1 MPFDMDKTRLGFPLV
16 LLGQQIGAFSA
27 SMCST
32 LTIMMQ
38 ISLNFYIMTSIDD
51 MHASVNRLDDLLL
64 HGAEENA
71 KLAHRKLTEILN
83 IHWWIIQ

>member
-1 MPFDMDKTRLGFPLV
+1 MPFDMDKTRFGFPFILF
-16 LLGQQIGAFSA
+16 GQQIGAFSA

-38 ISLNFYIMTSIDD
+38 ISLNFYVMASIDD

-64 HGAEENA
+64 HGGEKNVE
-71 KLAHRKLTEILN
+71 LAHRKLVEILN